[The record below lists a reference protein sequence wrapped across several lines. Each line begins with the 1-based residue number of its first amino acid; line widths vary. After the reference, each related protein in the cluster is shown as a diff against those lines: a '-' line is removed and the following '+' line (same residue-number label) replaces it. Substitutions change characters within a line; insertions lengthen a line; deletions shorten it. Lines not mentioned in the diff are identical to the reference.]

1 MIEVDSK
8 VLPSRILRTMTTI
21 HEPSTSDRALLSNQ
35 IMAQIRGALREL
47 RCMGGDRMRR
57 ADVPYT
63 HFHIVSMLERHGE
76 MPMSRLAEMLDVS
89 LSNASGV
96 IERLEDRGLVE
107 RVRESDDRR
116 VVLVRTTNKGRSV
129 LSELEV
135 LKDEMLR
142 SVLGRLDA
150 SQLERVAGA
159 LDDLTGAVAA
169 VVAADPELAR
179 HDHVHD
185 HPHEHPVDTAT
196 AASHA

>member
-8 VLPSRILRTMTTI
+8 VLSRRILPTMTTI
-21 HEPSTSDRALLSNQ
+21 HDSTTTARAVLSNQ

-57 ADVPYT
+57 ADVSYT

-116 VVLVRTTNKGRSV
+116 VV
-129 LSELEV
+129 
-135 LKDEMLR
+135 
-142 SVLGRLDA
+142 
-150 SQLERVAGA
+150 
-159 LDDLTGAVAA
+159 
-169 VVAADPELAR
+169 
-179 HDHVHD
+179 
-185 HPHEHPVDTAT
+185 
-196 AASHA
+196 